1 MSMESR
7 SPERVPQSQGTGVG
21 RPPGWRRFLLP
32 QTGLGRW
39 ATGLFIA
46 FVILMVIQSALVMS
60 RDGEDREDETFFDNL
75 PLAALILVV
84 GALAIG
90 AGAVAAIAIIKKRER
105 ALPVFLIL
113 LFGLF
118 ALMFAVGEMVGHE

>member
-1 MSMESR
+1 
-7 SPERVPQSQGTGVG
+7 
-21 RPPGWRRFLLP
+21 
-32 QTGLGRW
+32 
-39 ATGLFIA
+39 
-46 FVILMVIQSALVMS
+46 MVIQSALVMS